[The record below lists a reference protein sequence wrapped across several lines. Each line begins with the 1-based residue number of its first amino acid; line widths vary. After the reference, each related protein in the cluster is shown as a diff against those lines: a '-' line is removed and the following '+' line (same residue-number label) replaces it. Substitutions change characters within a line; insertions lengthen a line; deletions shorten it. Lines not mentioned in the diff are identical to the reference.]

1 MRFAPILVPLC
12 LLATGAC
19 TAEPTAP
26 ATGPAEYDLLFSG
39 YLVENEQPVLFRVGL
54 DGLDP
59 RPIAGPIT
67 GYQPSAAPD
76 GSAITYHRFDE
87 ASGESTLMVLRPGS
101 GPRPLA
107 GVPAALNREAA
118 WSPDG
123 TRLLF
128 ISHVD
133 DPYGDLFVADLS
145 GETLTRVTNLT
156 PSAGP
161 DVTGMWSPDG
171 QRIAFTSYRSN
182 YPSVWTMTSGGADLK
197 QVTFGGTQ
205 YGDYFPSW
213 SPDGAS
219 LVFQRIGA
227 TTSAIGVISAN
238 GGGPLFFELAGRNYS
253 PRWSPDGR
261 HIAIATDD
269 GDIRVLDAAG
279 KLIRRIERAG
289 TDRSPSWIRKD
300 SPLR

>member
-12 LLATGAC
+12 LLAAGGC
-19 TAEPTAP
+19 TSEPTAP
-26 ATGPAEYDLLFSG
+26 VPVEYDLLFSG
-39 YLVENEQPVLFRVGL
+39 YLVENEQPILFRVAL
-54 DGLDP
+54 DGAEP
-59 RPIAGPIT
+59 RPIGGSIAGH
-67 GYQPSAAPD
+67 QPSAAPD
-76 GSAITYHRFDE
+76 GSAIAFHRFDDE
-87 ASGESTLMVLRPGS
+87 SGESTLMILRAGAAPK
-101 GPRPLA
+101 PLA
-107 GVPAALNREAA
+107 GAPAALNRETS

-128 ISHVD
+128 VSHGD
-133 DPYGDLFVADLS
+133 DPYGDLFVADVS
-145 GETLTRVTNLT
+145 GEALTGVTNLT
-156 PSAGP
+156 KSGGP

-171 QRIAFTSYRSN
+171 KRIAFTSYRNN
-182 YPSVWTMTSGGADLK
+182 YPSVWTMSSSGADLK
-197 QVTFGGTQ
+197 QITFGGNQ
-205 YGDYFPSW
+205 HSDYFPSW

-227 TTSAIGVISAN
+227 TMSVIGVIPAD
-238 GGGPLFFELAGRNYS
+238 GGNPVFFELAGRNYS
-253 PRWSPDGR
+253 PRWSPDGK

-269 GDIRVLDAAG
+269 GDIRVLDSAG